1 MGGYPKFQTEVTES
15 FIVELPFIVTN
26 YGIGDVILH
35 MRFFQ
40 INLVLLLSE
49 MLVNVSVSA
58 HFVK

>member
-1 MGGYPKFQTEVTES
+1 MGGYPKFQTEVTEF

-26 YGIGDVILH
+26 YGIGDAILQ

-40 INLVLLLSE
+40 INLVLLFSE
-49 MLVNVSVSA
+49 MLVNGSVSA